1 MKNFDELQLS
11 EPIRRALTELE
22 FKTPSPIQAQALPL
36 LLLGPTDFIG
46 LAATGTGKTA
56 AFAIPLLEQLDPN
69 KKGVQVLILCPTR
82 ELAIQLFALY
92 LESPAG
98 QQIAVGATQELKGR
112 HLACWCGEGLSCH
125 GDILLA
131 VANRNNA
138 AAQSQFKTT
147 LTRRR

>member
-1 MKNFDELQLS
+1 MVIYMLITPQRIQLS
-11 EPIRRALTELE
+11 RRRGWRMPSNASKIDRTTRWGNP
-22 FKTPSPIQAQALPL
+22 FKTGTFAVH
-36 LLLGPTDFIG
+36 PT
-46 LAATGTGKTA
+46 TGKRT
-56 AFAIPLLEQLDPN
+56 FVD
-69 KKGVQVLILCPTR
+69 TR